1 MSWFAKKKQTPAEAA
16 KATKKQVRGSQREVD
31 KEIRELE
38 RSEQQILSD
47 IKKRARNAADPSS
60 DKILRTLATQ
70 LVQVRKSKERCHVT
84 KSQLGA
90 MGMKAQAM
98 KSQVALT
105 QAVGKTAS
113 AMKAAN
119 SAVDVQKLN
128 KTMQEFARQNER
140 MDVTEEMMDSA
151 LADAFDDE
159 GVEEEADELTG
170 QVLAELGLELG
181 GKMEEAPTGK
191 VKGQGVAVEEEEEDL
206 AAMMPDLQARL
217 KAL

>member
-1 MSWFAKKKQTPAEAA
+1 MSSGGPNIASAQGFVHWVSFAVESGSFEEGAPAEPCPIHN
-16 KATKKQVRGSQREVD
+16 G
-31 KEIRELE
+31 
-38 RSEQQILSD
+38 
-47 IKKRARNAADPSS
+47 NAPDPST

-70 LVQVRKSKERCHVT
+70 LIQVRKSKERCHVT
-84 KSQLGA
+84 KSHLGA

-105 QAVGKTAS
+105 QAVGKTAMV
-113 AMKAAN
+113 MKAAN

-151 LADAFDDE
+151 LADAFDDD

-170 QVLAELGLELG
+170 QVLAELGLEVREC
-181 GKMEEAPTGK
+181 EERSVSYSSLHSP
-191 VKGQGVAVEEEEEDL
+191 
-206 AAMMPDLQARL
+206 MYISRR
-217 KAL
+217 

>member
-1 MSWFAKKKQTPAEAA
+1 M
-16 KATKKQVRGSQREVD
+16 
-31 KEIRELE
+31 
-38 RSEQQILSD
+38 
-47 IKKRARNAADPSS
+47 
-60 DKILRTLATQ
+60 
-70 LVQVRKSKERCHVT
+70 T